1 MRSRILFKFVIL
13 LIFLLSFSW
22 GMEGFFASPADGQL
36 LVNAEG
42 YPIEGTVFEAEHRTS
57 ESDCRRSSEHEGYTG
72 SGYLDFGDNGA
83 WMEWDNIDVAQAG
96 EYTLIF
102 RYANGSSSDRE
113 AKIKV
118 NGDTV
123 GYLPFES
130 TGSWTEWKTASIEV
144 ALKQGDNTIFVK
156 ATTDK
161 GGPNLDHLMLVNAEG
176 YPIEGTVFEAEDRT
190 SQDDCKETSEHSG
203 YTGSA
208 YMDFGGD
215 DAWIEWDN
223 IDVAQAGEY
232 TLSFRYANGKSSD
245 REAKIKVNGDTVGYL
260 PFKSTGDWENWSAE
274 SIAVELERG
283 DNTIFVKATTDNGGP
298 NLDHVVVIGAGSDD
312 QCPDDPSKT
321 EPGLCGCGVPEG
333 TCNNEELL
341 AFPTAEGHGR
351 LAKGGRGGDV
361 YHVTN
366 LNDNGAGSLREGIES
381 ASGPRTIVFEVSGT
395 IKLKSNLVVSKSY
408 ITIAGQT
415 APGDG
420 ITLRGGTFN
429 IHDAEHVIVRYL
441 RVRYGDET
449 EDGDPDAIRTNSVK
463 HVIFDHISASWGV
476 DSIHDLRDSESFT
489 LQWSLYGEAL
499 DDSVHPKGAH
509 AMLASFRDVQDNISI
524 HHNVFHSSRQRHP
537 TLGGG
542 TKGNFEAVVDFRNNL
557 NFNWEGETNFGNLKV
572 NFINNYYKPG
582 RSTDVD
588 EKPLRVKAE
597 FAEISRGY
605 LRGNYFKG
613 NDRFT
618 NDNYKA
624 IDYSGDGKYGSTTRE
639 RFEVEREFEVVAP
652 ATHPTASL
660 PDLLLPRVG
669 ASLRRD
675 AADKRIIAGIIDGTN
690 VLIDSQD
697 EVGGWP
703 KLQSLPAPAD
713 SDRDGMPD
721 AWEIDNGLDPDTQ
734 DNNGTDLSPEGYT
747 NLEVYLNSLVVSSG
761 PVSPPS
767 GETVIFAAFGDYGDG
782 AGSKNEQAVADLV
795 DSFFPD
801 FIITTGDNNYI
812 DSSKT
817 AAWDEV
823 VGDYYGQ
830 YIRYP
835 AGSTSDH
842 APGPETNAFFP
853 SLGNHDWDAGG
864 QEAYFDLPGAGI
876 PSSNTSGNERYY
888 DFVRGPVHFFAIDS
902 DDSEPD
908 GRTSDSK
915 QARWLQAQLAAS
927 TSPWK
932 IVFMHHPPYSS
943 SEKHGSEKDLQWP
956 YDKWGVTAVLAGHD
970 HLYERIVRDDYS
982 DDDDGIPYFITG
994 AGGKSL
1000 YSFGT
1005 RVAGSEVRYNANYGS
1020 MIVEA
1025 SSTRITFE
1033 FWSVEDGG
1041 TLIDTYTIT
1050 K

>member
-1 MRSRILFKFVIL
+1 ML
-13 LIFLLSFSW
+13 LIFLLSLSC
-22 GMEGFFASPADGQL
+22 GMEGFFASPADAQM
-36 LVNAEG
+36 LVNAHG
-42 YPIEGTVFEAEHRTS
+42 YPIEGRIFEAEDRTS
-57 ESDCRRSSEHEGYTG
+57 EDDCSEASDHSGYTG
-72 SGYLDFGDNGA
+72 SAYMDFGDEDA
-83 WMEWDNIDVAQAG
+83 WIEWDNIDVAQAG

-102 RYANGSSSDRE
+102 RYAN
-113 AKIKV
+113 K
-118 NGDTV
+118 
-123 GYLPFES
+123 
-130 TGSWTEWKTASIEV
+130 
-144 ALKQGDNTIFVK
+144 
-156 ATTDK
+156 
-161 GGPNLDHLMLVNAEG
+161 
-176 YPIEGTVFEAEDRT
+176 
-190 SQDDCKETSEHSG
+190 
-203 YTGSA
+203 
-208 YMDFGGD
+208 
-215 DAWIEWDN
+215 
-223 IDVAQAGEY
+223 
-232 TLSFRYANGKSSD
+232 KSSD
-245 REAKIKVNGDTVGYL
+245 REAKIKVNGDTVGKL
-260 PFKSTGDWENWSAE
+260 PFESTGSWSNWKTE
-274 SIAVELERG
+274 SIEVALERG

-298 NLDHVVVIGAGSDD
+298 NLDHVVVIGAVSDD
-312 QCPDDPSKT
+312 QCPDDPNKT

-351 LAKGGRGGDV
+351 LAQGGRGGDV
-361 YHVTN
+361 YHVTT
-366 LNDNGAGSLREGIES
+366 LNDNGAGSLRAGIES
-381 ASGPRTIVFEVSGT
+381 ASGPRTIVFDVSGT
-395 IKLKSNLVVSKSY
+395 IELKSNLIVSKSY

-420 ITLRGGTFN
+420 ITLRGGTFG

-476 DSIHDLRDSESFT
+476 DGIHDLRDSESFT

-499 DDSVHPKGAH
+499 HDSVHPKGPH

-542 TKGNFEAVVDFRNNL
+542 TRGNREAVVDFRNNI
-557 NFNWEGETNFGNLKV
+557 NFNWKGETNFGNLKV

-605 LRGNYFKG
+605 LRGNYFMD

-618 NDNYKA
+618 NDNYRA
-624 IDYSGDGKYGSTTRE
+624 VDYSGDGKYGSTTRE

-652 ATHPTASL
+652 ATHPSADL

-669 ASLRRD
+669 ASLKRD

-703 KLQSLPAPAD
+703 ELQSLPAPAD

-721 AWEIDNGLDPDTQ
+721 AWELDNGLDPDTQ
-734 DNNGTDLSPEGYT
+734 DHNGTNLSPEGYT
-747 NLEVYLNSLVVSSG
+747 NLEVYLHSLVSSG

-767 GETVIFAAFGDYGDG
+767 GETVVFAAFGDYGDG
-782 AGSKNEQAVADLV
+782 TGSSNVQAVADLV

-812 DSSKT
+812 NSSTT
-817 AAWDEV
+817 AAWDRA

-842 APGPETNAFFP
+842 APGRETNAFFP

-876 PSSNTSGNERYY
+876 PGSDTSGNERYY

-908 GRTSDSK
+908 GRTSDSD
-915 QARWLQAQLAAS
+915 QALWLQAQLAAS

-943 SEKHGSEKDLQWP
+943 STKHGSEEDMQWP
-956 YDKWGVTAVLAGHD
+956 YDEWGVTAVLAGHD
-970 HLYERIVRDDYS
+970 HLYERIVRDDYTG
-982 DDDDGIPYFITG
+982 DDDDILYFTTG
-994 AGGKSL
+994 AGGRSL
-1000 YSFGT
+1000 YPIGT
-1005 RVAGSEVRYNANYGS
+1005 RTAGSEVRYNSNYGS

-1025 SSTRITFE
+1025 SSTSITFE
-1033 FWSVEDGG
+1033 FWSVEGGG

-1050 K
+1050 R